1 MLVTT
6 YQWDEAE
13 LAAGDELGVC
23 FYQKSGKSSE
33 NSTSC
38 WSYNYDG
45 NGVYSAPDSY
55 LLKASSIGVNSQ
67 LDAYDPVDASY
78 PTGTKGHWF
87 LSYPEN
93 AFDTTVR
100 VVAARFSPKSDAT
113 SDPSFEVGS
122 AEIVTY
128 QESRTAPTSL
138 SETTLA
144 TVDHKMLQQ
153 SNSFGA
159 NYRWQSEQ
167 VEVLCYSDANCSY
180 VPPTTGASAVTMAGT
195 ILAACVAMLSF

>member
-1 MLVTT
+1 M
-6 YQWDEAE
+6 
-13 LAAGDELGVC
+13 
-23 FYQKSGKSSE
+23 
-33 NSTSC
+33 
-38 WSYNYDG
+38 
-45 NGVYSAPDSY
+45 
-55 LLKASSIGVNSQ
+55 
-67 LDAYDPVDASY
+67 
-78 PTGTKGHWF
+78 
-87 LSYPEN
+87 SYPEN

-100 VVAARFSPKSDAT
+100 VVAARFSPKSDST
-113 SDPSFEVGS
+113 SDPAFEVGS

-128 QESRTAPTSL
+128 QASRTAPTSL

-153 SNSFGA
+153 SNSFGT

-180 VPPTTGASAVTMAGT
+180 VPPETGASAVTMAGT